1 MLFMGNIHKP
11 DIPYIELQDL
21 SLRFLPYL
29 KEEDYA
35 VDIDHNYHISSF
47 NKGYIDP
54 KFIYNKTGYWG
65 NEIYRFGI
73 VYILKNGELSPVFN
87 VRGNYN
93 IGEFN
98 KGVQYSN
105 IPVWE
110 INENK
115 NPERRYIN
123 YHEEKYNLL
132 EEGSG

>member
-1 MLFMGNIHKP
+1 MGNIHKP
-11 DIPYIELQDL
+11 DIPYRELSDL

-35 VDIDHNYHISSF
+35 VDIDHEYYISTF
-47 NKGYIDP
+47 NRGYIDP
-54 KFIYNKTGYWG
+54 KFIYDKTGYWG

-87 VRGNYN
+87 VRGNYY

-98 KGVQYSN
+98 NTPQYSN

-110 INENK
+110 EGED
-115 NPERRYIN
+115 PERRYIN
-123 YHEEKYNLL
+123 YHEEKYILL
-132 EEGSG
+132 EEDSV